1 MANIEQFKNFYL
13 KVVFPINQS
22 YEKFWNPEN
31 FDNRIAECISN
42 FTSTFGKN
50 FLEISPSEI
59 ENLNFNLEPFKSYS
73 DKQGSGIPKS
83 IIKHYR
89 LFLEFDKKMMF
100 NNLQDLINFV
110 HQKFLKE
117 KFYNNSYFIKVF
129 QKERIR
135 LNGNSRVAPLSK
147 IFGDVREDYWT
158 INIGAEREIQY
169 HISIDD
175 SKINYGLGFNAHSS
189 RNNTDPLSCV
199 QPLVDSFFRNEDII
213 SKLLKGYQIESIKDK
228 LKNIKVGDFCLL
240 GKHIQINN
248 LSNSF
253 EIEGLELLEM
263 LYDLANRQF
272 EAYKIIFEDSINNL
286 TINEMNNSHIKSKT
300 NLLKYKKQ
308 IILQGP
314 PGTGKTRE
322 AKQIAKALLNI
333 AEDKNLK
340 NSEQFQII
348 QFHPSYSYEDF
359 VRGIVAKPNSNGDG
373 ITYEAENKIL
383 AKFAKRAFENYQN
396 SQKDVQTLS
405 KENKF
410 LKYFEAFKDD
420 LNDKIEE
427 DNGLYLTGKIQLLPS
442 GDSDAFRYTG
452 EGEKW
457 GNLRMLHKDIL
468 QAHFDGN
475 TSRQD
480 IKKNQNLSGLA
491 RQHASYYV
499 RVLNLF
505 QKFIEDSPNLIKE
518 EKPENDLKNFVL
530 IIDEINRANLSSV
543 LGELIYALEY
553 RGEAVDSMY
562 AVDGSN
568 KITLPP
574 NLYIIG
580 TMNTADRSVGHID
593 YAIRRRFAFVDVPP
607 RDLSSELGENF
618 NSEKFN
624 AVADLFD
631 KHLSQEFK
639 KEEVQLG
646 HSYFITENID
656 IQTRLE
662 YEIKPILREYV
673 KDGVLKEL
681 ASDEIEK
688 L

>member
-1 MANIEQFKNFYL
+1 MGTLKKIISQIEIWENWKESYKKFVPRFIEEAKTKSRWQDWDEEIFYEYFERSKGQCVSSL
-13 KVVFPINQS
+13 KQGYFSNEEKEKIKQNWETEIAPIL
-22 YEKFWNPEN
+22 KK
-31 FDNRIAECISN
+31 IAESQETLWISLYRN
-42 FTSTFGKN
+42 LDNVIRQHTSQHRRAAVNRLIAGLQPKILCTIVNPKD
-50 FLEISPSEI
+50 
-59 ENLNFNLEPFKSYS
+59 LNNA
-73 DKQGSGIPKS
+73 
-83 IIKHYR
+83 
-89 LFLEFDKKMMF
+89 KK
-100 NNLQDLINFV
+100 
-110 HQKFLKE
+110 
-117 KFYNNSYFIKVF
+117 
-129 QKERIR
+129 
-135 LNGNSRVAPLSK
+135 A
-147 IFGDVREDYWT
+147 
-158 INIGAEREIQY
+158 
-169 HISIDD
+169 
-175 SKINYGLGFNAHSS
+175 
-189 RNNTDPLSCV
+189 
-199 QPLVDSFFRNEDII
+199 
-213 SKLLKGYQIESIKDK
+213 
-228 LKNIKVGDFCLL
+228 
-240 GKHIQINN
+240 INN
-248 LSNSF
+248 LLPKDEKIKDNDYF
-253 EIEGLELLEM
+253 EISNQVIELIKRIYPNRDV
-263 LYDLANRQF
+263 YDLVTIPWQLYESLSNKQ
-272 EAYKIIFEDSINNL
+272 IIENKEDMNL
-286 TINEMNNSHIKSKT
+286 ENTLD
-300 NLLKYKKQ
+300 LLKYKKQ

-314 PGTGKTRE
+314 PGTGKTRQ

-340 NSEQFQII
+340 NNDQFQII

-359 VRGIVAKPNSNGDG
+359 VRGIVAKPNSNGEG

-383 AKFAKRAFENYQN
+383 AKFAKKALENYQN

-405 KENKF
+405 EENKI

-427 DNGLYLTGKIQLLPS
+427 NNGFNLTESVILLLS
-442 GDSDAFRYTG
+442 EDEDAFRYKGKG
-452 EGEKW
+452 EIGWSQGK
-457 GNLRMLHKDIL
+457 GLRMLHNDIL
-468 QAHFDGN
+468 RAYFDGN

-491 RQHASYYV
+491 RQHTSYYV

-505 QKFIEDSPNLIKE
+505 QKFIEDNPNLIKE
-518 EKPENDLKNFVL
+518 EKPENELKNFVL

-553 RGEAVDSMY
+553 RDEAVDSMHE
-562 AVDGSN
+562 VDGSN

-593 YAIRRRFAFVDVPP
+593 YAIRRRFAFVDVLP

-681 ASDEIEK
+681 AIKEINN